1 MSTLSTIVVDV
12 EKFFK
17 GTGTDLEKFGSAF
30 ENLFDKAPSA
40 LQAIQNFV
48 GEVAPIVEAAVA
60 LADPAVEAPVAAVLA
75 TTETALAALE
85 ASAQAAVSGTSVLS
99 NLQNLATTVPA
110 LLAGVDIKNAT
121 LTAKITAIVNL
132 INNEAKVLIPAV
144 ESWVTQL
151 ATKS

>member
-1 MSTLSTIVVDV
+1 M
-12 EKFFK
+12 
-17 GTGTDLEKFGSAF
+17 
-30 ENLFDKAPSA
+30 
-40 LQAIQNFV
+40 
-48 GEVAPIVEAAVA
+48 APIVEAAVA

-110 LLAGVDIKNAT
+110 LLAGVDIKNAA

-144 ESWVTQL
+144 ESWVAQL